1 VKTTKDVSGYTDEE
15 RYIDSMHAL
24 GRIGTLGAIVIL
36 IGIPTVL
43 GMFFGQLP
51 GPGTVLRAAL
61 PLLIIFVP
69 TNLFEIISYTPI
81 LGSSVYLT
89 LITGEV
95 LNIKL
100 PVANN
105 ALNVMN
111 AEPGSEESDIVSS
124 IAVCTSTFVTLA
136 VVSVGVMLSVPFQP
150 LLSTQSVRT
159 VSSNILP
166 AMLGCLLVHTLN
178 PSIGGGVRV
187 KGRMKCIVVPA
198 LFIAALTLFDR
209 QISVFLH
216 LDILLGAQGN
226 GVIMSALQG
235 FVIMCT
241 LPITYYCAKWL
252 YRKNYV
258 RVRLPDD
265 ADDN

>member
-1 VKTTKDVSGYTDEE
+1 MKSAKHASGYADGG
-15 RYIDSMHAL
+15 RYIDSMHTL
-24 GRIGTLGAIVIL
+24 GRVGTLGAIAVL
-36 IGIPTVL
+36 LGIPTVL
-43 GMFFGQLP
+43 GILFDQLP
-51 GPGTVLRAAL
+51 SLGTVLRAAF

-69 TNLFEIISYTPI
+69 SNLFEVISYTPI
-81 LGSSVYLT
+81 LGSSIYLT

-105 ALNVMN
+105 ALKVMN
-111 AEPGSEESDIVSS
+111 AEPGSEESDIISS
-124 IAVCTSTFVTLA
+124 IAVCTATFVTLA

-150 LLSTQSVRT
+150 LLSAHAVRT

-166 AMLGCLLVHTLN
+166 AMLGCLLVNSLG
-178 PSIGGGVRV
+178 SSVGGGVII
-187 KGRMKCIVVPA
+187 KGRIKCIVVPA

-216 LDILLGAQGN
+216 LDRMLGAEGR

-252 YRKNYV
+252 FRKNYV

-265 ADDN
+265 ADDI